1 MWVLWGF
8 NTLSVLCYFGITH
21 IPISP
26 SNCKVNSH
34 AMRACWNVSWCF
46 YREIDKFQAQQ
57 LHTAMGDMSRTNRI
71 DKFNQSKTVVQYIA
85 LSKVHFRIWPVTLG
99 DSAERCPIVNTICEL
114 KNGCRLWFNCT
125 EWSVS
130 ELVCLCASRILIYDL
145 ATRSHLL
152 LLRFKVSLL
161 CVVKKCANQLRQLK
175 WPAAWKR
182 GRTTGGRTT
191 DNSSINFA
199 SVFIFH
205 FLWFGLLP
213 PPINRQFQ
221 L

>member
-8 NTLSVLCYFGITH
+8 NTLSVLCYFGVTH

-46 YREIDKFQAQQ
+46 SREIDKFQAQQ
-57 LHTAMGDMSRTNRI
+57 LHTAMGDMSRTDRI
-71 DKFNQSKTVVQYIA
+71 LISLISPKLSFNALHCQKFSFA
-85 LSKVHFRIWPVTLG
+85 FGPVTLG

-152 LLRFKVSLL
+152 LLEIQCELVMRS
-161 CVVKKCANQLRQLK
+161 
-175 WPAAWKR
+175 
-182 GRTTGGRTT
+182 
-191 DNSSINFA
+191 
-199 SVFIFH
+199 
-205 FLWFGLLP
+205 
-213 PPINRQFQ
+213 
-221 L
+221 